1 MSTEVICDVL
11 ALNSADIQIWVNVIM
26 VIQLQLI
33 KLKAANYLTLLFDLF
48 LEVLFNMLG
57 SRVFFLFF
65 ILFHYLLSKEG
76 ITVMLNSS
84 HSFYCRRLRKK
95 THHRFLRKKS

>member
-57 SRVFFLFF
+57 RRVFFFF
-65 ILFHYLLSKEG
+65 YTFPLPAE
-76 ITVMLNSS
+76 
-84 HSFYCRRLRKK
+84 
-95 THHRFLRKKS
+95 